1 MLRIRSMFFAV
12 LCGVAV
18 AAVGTGSAFAGES
31 TGNGKVTPIAGY
43 VAASICSFSGLNPE
57 PDEPGRTQ
65 SFGQIVRFAGPL
77 GGIPGFACNPT
88 RGE

>member
-1 MLRIRSMFFAV
+1 VFVAA
-12 LCGVAV
+12 LCGVV
-18 AAVGTGSAFAGES
+18 VVAVGASSAFAGES

-57 PDEPGRTQ
+57 PEEPGRTQ
-65 SFGQIVRFAGPL
+65 SFGQIVRLAGPL
-77 GGIPGFACNPT
+77 GGVPGFACNPT